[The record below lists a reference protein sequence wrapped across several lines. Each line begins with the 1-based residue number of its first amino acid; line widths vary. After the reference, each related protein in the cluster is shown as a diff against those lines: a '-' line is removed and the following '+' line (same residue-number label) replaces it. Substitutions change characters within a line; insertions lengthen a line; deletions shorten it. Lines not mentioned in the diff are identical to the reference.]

1 MVVRVQVPSR
11 VQESFKLC
19 LELFLFIKI
28 YNLFSMGTFVIT
40 KRQSGYYKYEFTSR
54 KGKTI
59 FISNDFELR
68 FECEE
73 DVTLIKNSVENI
85 FFMKF
90 KSGNG
95 KLYFKIIIKD
105 SEVAVSRKYSTQLLM
120 QKGIDEIKRSI
131 ATSELLDFSNQ
142 EEVFPPAEELF
153 T

>member
-1 MVVRVQVPSR
+1 
-11 VQESFKLC
+11 
-19 LELFLFIKI
+19 
-28 YNLFSMGTFVIT
+28 MGTFVIT

-73 DVTLIKNSVENI
+73 AVALLKKTIDKV

-95 KLYFKIIIKD
+95 KLYFKIILDEKEI
-105 SEVAVSRKYSTQLLM
+105 AVSRKYTTPFLM
-120 QKGIDEIKRSI
+120 QKGIDEITRSI
-131 ATSELLDFSNQ
+131 TKSEILDFSNNDII
-142 EEVFPPAEELF
+142 FPPSEEIF
-153 T
+153 G